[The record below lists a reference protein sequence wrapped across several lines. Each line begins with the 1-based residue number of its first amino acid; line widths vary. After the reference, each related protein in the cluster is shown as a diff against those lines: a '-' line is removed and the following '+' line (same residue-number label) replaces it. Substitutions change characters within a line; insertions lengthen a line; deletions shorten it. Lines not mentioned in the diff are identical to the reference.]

1 MENGSQ
7 GGPNRR
13 NERVNEIW
21 RRRLCLALHSR
32 ITCLTTLAV
41 GAEALRPHRQSS
53 LVARALFETSF
64 KKWYHNMSRALLF
77 ERIRQ

>member
-1 MENGSQ
+1 MENESQ

-13 NERVNEIW
+13 NEKVNEIR

-32 ITCLTTLAV
+32 MACLTTLAV
-41 GAEALRPHRQSS
+41 GAEALRPHRQSP
-53 LVARALFETSF
+53 LLTRTLFETSF
-64 KKWYHNMSRALLF
+64 KKWYHNMSPALLF